1 MKDLAKLK
9 EDIVFNARLR
19 GRAFTFHTTWGLFS
33 PRRIDDG
40 SFLLIERMDVGPGDV
55 TLDLGCGYGEIG
67 LAEAADSPDG
77 RVHLVDKDFVA
88 IEFARK
94 NAIQNRLRSC
104 EIYLS
109 NALRE
114 VADIQFDHIAS
125 NLPAQLGR
133 ELLTIILQD
142 AKRHLKPGG
151 RLTLVT
157 ISGLRRFIR
166 RNLEEVFG
174 NYEKLKQARGYTVAR
189 SIRE

>member
-1 MKDLAKLK
+1 MKDLGRLK

-40 SFLLIERMDVGPGDV
+40 SFLLIERMDVEAGDV
-55 TLDLGCGYGEIG
+55 TLDLGCGYGAIG
-67 LAEAADSPDG
+67 LAVAADSPNG

-94 NAIQNRLRSC
+94 NAIQNRLRNC
-104 EIYLS
+104 DFYLS

-125 NLPAQLGR
+125 NLPAQVGR

-151 RLTLVT
+151 RLTIVT

-174 NYEKLKQARGYTVAR
+174 NYEKLKQSRGYTVAR